1 MENVI
6 LLVTAMAALCCMA
19 TNTIVIVKLLYR
31 TQEPV
36 QREPEKTAEEKERER
51 LALEQYRLETEGL
64 QNMMAYTGFGFKN
77 RGEGE

>member
-1 MENVI
+1 MENLI
-6 LLVTAMAALCCMA
+6 LLIVAMAALCCMA
-19 TNTIVIVKLLYR
+19 TNAVMIVKLLYR

-64 QNMMAYTGFGFKN
+64 QNMMTYTGFGFKN
-77 RGEGE
+77 RGVDE

>member
-1 MENVI
+1 MENLI
-6 LLVTAMAALCCMA
+6 LLIVAMAALCCMA
-19 TNTIVIVKLLYR
+19 TNTAMIVKLLYR

-36 QREPEKTAEEKERER
+36 QREPEKTEEEKERER

-77 RGEGE
+77 RGVDE